1 MCEKERRG
9 MRQGGWRGETGG
21 GFEGGRRKD
30 KAVKQRRGAGREG
43 GRAEDTAAMKPVICQ
58 ISHGRARIHIMSL
71 NRERTMSNKVRGDGS
86 HRTSTNSCQT
96 STSHGMKS
104 FISRQV
110 ILSSDRKTQI
120 RQAELTH

>member
-1 MCEKERRG
+1 MDGEERRG
-9 MRQGGWRGETGG
+9 GG